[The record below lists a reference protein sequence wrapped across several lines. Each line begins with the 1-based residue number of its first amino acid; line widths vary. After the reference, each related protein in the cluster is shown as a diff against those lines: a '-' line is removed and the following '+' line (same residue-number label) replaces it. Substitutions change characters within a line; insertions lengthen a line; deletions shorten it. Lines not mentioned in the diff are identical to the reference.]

1 MSASDS
7 GGVTGAAWKGALAL
21 GDGWAR
27 WRGAVG
33 DNALHRHLAAQA
45 VLAGDQPV
53 QVRDAGGRLH
63 VGNLILIDPLV
74 PHRLEPSPWAE
85 IVFVEPAAASE
96 VEARLAEFRERW
108 PQPVRFESTAP
119 RLQFW
124 RAWGSRLPS
133 SPRPSLRSDLA
144 SSLRAVDSLLT
155 DGPVALKAAADVAGL
170 SPERYRHLFAE
181 GVGLPFRR
189 YVLWRRLQR
198 ALSRLE
204 AGADVTTAA
213 HDAGFADSAHFA
225 RTFRAMLGIR
235 ATQVF
240 GSRP

>member
-1 MSASDS
+1 MCSSD
-7 GGVTGAAWKGALAL
+7 L
-21 GDGWAR
+21 
-27 WRGAVG
+27 
-33 DNALHRHLAAQA
+33 LHRHLAAQA

-53 QVRDAGGRLH
+53 QVRNAGGGMH
-63 VGNLILIDPLV
+63 IGKLILIDPLV

-85 IVFVEPAAASE
+85 IVFVEPAGAGE
-96 VEARLAEFRERW
+96 VDGPLAELREAW
-108 PQPVRFESTAP
+108 PQAVRLESAAP

-124 RAWGSRLPS
+124 RAWDPRLPS
-133 SPRPSLRSDLA
+133 TPRPSLRSDLA

-170 SPERYRHLFAE
+170 SSERYRHLFAE
-181 GVGLPFRR
+181 AVGLPFRR

-198 ALSRLE
+198 ALSTLG

-213 HDAGFADSAHFA
+213 HEAGFADSAHFA
-225 RTFRAMLGIR
+225 RTLRAMLGIR

-240 GSRP
+240 GSRL

>member
-1 MSASDS
+1 MKS
-7 GGVTGAAWKGALAL
+7 AAWKGGLAL

-27 WRGAVG
+27 WRGAIG
-33 DNALHRHLAAQA
+33 DNALHRHLAAQG

-53 QVRDAGGRLH
+53 EVRDAGGHLH
-63 VGNLILIDPLV
+63 IGNLILIDPLV

-85 IVFVEPAAASE
+85 IVFVEPAGAGEIDAP
-96 VEARLAEFRERW
+96 LAELRERW
-108 PQPVRFESTAP
+108 PQAVRLESAVP

-124 RAWGSRLPS
+124 RARDARLPS

-144 SSLRAVDSLLT
+144 SSLRAVEEFLP
-155 DGPVALKAAADVAGL
+155 DGPVSLKAAADVAGL
-170 SPERYRHLFAE
+170 SAERYRHLFAE
-181 GVGLPFRR
+181 AIGLPFRR

-198 ALSRLE
+198 ALSTLE

-213 HDAGFADSAHFA
+213 HEAGFADSAHFA

>member
-1 MSASDS
+1 M
-7 GGVTGAAWKGALAL
+7 TGAAWKGGLAL

-53 QVRDAGGRLH
+53 QVRDAGGGMH
-63 VGNLILIDPLV
+63 VGKLILIDPLV
-74 PHRLEPSPWAE
+74 PHRLEPSPSAD
-85 IVFVEPAAASE
+85 IVFVEPAGAGE
-96 VEARLAEFRERW
+96 VDGPLAELWETW
-108 PQPVRFESTAP
+108 PQAVRLESAAP

-124 RAWGSRLPS
+124 RAWDSRLLS
-133 SPRPSLRSDLA
+133 TLRPSLRSDLA
-144 SSLRAVDSLLT
+144 SSLRAVDLLLT
-155 DGPVALKAAADVAGL
+155 DGPVAIKAAADVAGL

-181 GVGLPFRR
+181 AVGLPFRR

-198 ALSRLE
+198 ALATLE

-213 HDAGFADSAHFA
+213 HEAGFADSAHFA
-225 RTFRAMLGIR
+225 RTVRTMLGIR
-235 ATQVF
+235 ATQIF
-240 GSRP
+240 GSRG